1 MNEQNLAVAGR
12 LRKLRGDRTQKSIA
26 KAVGVT
32 PMAISLYESGKRMP
46 RIQTMNKLAKV
57 YNTTVD
63 ALFFGN

>member
-46 RIQTMNKLAKV
+46 RIQTLNKLAKV

>member
-12 LRKLRGDRTQKSIA
+12 LRTLRGDRTQKSIA

>member
-46 RIQTMNKLAKV
+46 RLQTMNKLAKA

>member
-32 PMAISLYESGKRMP
+32 PMAISLYENGKRMP